1 MNMKI
6 PISHIATII
15 LLLTA
20 SLGNLAAQH
29 VKTGIDVLEENG
41 FEQVRGKRIG
51 LVTNPT
57 GVDRYLNST
66 VDVLFNAPDVELV
79 ALFGRPDRLSIPVPE
94 CRSSRS
100 TGKAGCRRHHS
111 WRVWTR

>member
-66 VDVLFNAPDVELV
+66 VDVLFKATHMP
-79 ALFGRPDRLSIPVPE
+79 ASTWPDRLSIPVPE

>member
-1 MNMKI
+1 MTMKN
-6 PISHIATII
+6 PISYIATII

-20 SLGNLAAQH
+20 SLGNLAAHH

-79 ALFGRPDRLSIPVPE
+79 AFSVL
-94 CRSSRS
+94 S
-100 TGKAGCRRHHS
+100 TG
-111 WRVWTR
+111 

>member
-1 MNMKI
+1 MIMKI

-66 VDVLFNAPDVELV
+66 VDVL
-79 ALFGRPDRLSIPVPE
+79 PE